1 MAIPTESF
9 NVNKA
14 LGYGRFGDANPISNV
29 RSYAA
34 EEDDIEF
41 GHAVMDG
48 TDAEKQ
54 VKLFAAASG
63 VFRGVAGF
71 SVDASNIDNS
81 LFDDGDS
88 VPVIDQGIVTVTCE
102 QAVNVG
108 DAVRVRHDA
117 TGAGH
122 FRTTADPGKS
132 VLLTGAE
139 WREDGASGTAVKLF
153 LNPPFTETQD

>member
-1 MAIPTESF
+1 MTIPVEGF
-9 NVNKA
+9 NINKA
-14 LGYGRFGDANPISNV
+14 LGFGRSGDHNPIENI
-29 RSYAA
+29 RSFAA

-54 VKLFAAASG
+54 VKLFASATG
-63 VFRGVAGF
+63 KFRGVAGY

-81 LFDDGDS
+81 LFDEGDS
-88 VPVIDQGIVTVTCE
+88 VPVFDQGVVTVYVE
-102 QAVNVG
+102 EAVNVG

-117 TGAGH
+117 TGPGN
-122 FRTTADPGKS
+122 FRTSADAGKS

-153 LNPPFTETQD
+153 LNPPFTVTAD